1 MGRDRDPFERALEML
16 RRRLVEH
23 GPLQGAPLP
32 VNAIAAELGVS
43 QTPVREALARLAGE
57 GMIAH
62 TRAGYAGVVHDADS
76 LADLYGLAGL
86 LARQL
91 SRRATDLGGA
101 GTPLQA
107 LGALRDQAGNRVLAA
122 EVARVL
128 NQLAPFA
135 VAEAIALSA
144 ERWPVGAHEL
154 DAFFRRYYAR
164 RARRSGAILTAA
176 LTASMRSR
184 L

>member
-1 MGRDRDPFERALEML
+1 ML

-32 VNAIAAELGVS
+32 VNAIAGELGVS

-57 GMIAH
+57 GMITH
-62 TRAGYAGVVHDADS
+62 TRAGYAGVVHDAES
-76 LADLYGLAGL
+76 LAGLYGLAGL
-86 LARQL
+86 LSLQL
-91 SRRATDLGGA
+91 FRRVTGPVSA

-107 LGALRDQAGNRVLAA
+107 LGVLREQVDNRVLAA
-122 EVARVL
+122 EVTRVL

-144 ERWPVGAHEL
+144 ERWPVAAHEL
-154 DAFFRRYYAR
+154 AAFFRRYYAR
-164 RARRSGAILTAA
+164 RARRSGAIFTAA
-176 LTASMRSR
+176 LTASIRSR